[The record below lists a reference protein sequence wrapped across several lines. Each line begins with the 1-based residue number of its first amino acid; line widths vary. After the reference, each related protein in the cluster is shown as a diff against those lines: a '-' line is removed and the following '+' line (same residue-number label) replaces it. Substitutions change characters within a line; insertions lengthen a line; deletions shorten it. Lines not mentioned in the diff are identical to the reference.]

1 MNESQLSFDL
11 SQLKKDKIVEFLP
24 GIFYVY
30 EMVGDDFKLTHWNTN
45 HEEVTGYTSSEL
57 KGKKVFEFFYPEDFE
72 VIREG
77 LSEIMIHGNVK
88 QVYANLRLKNGQTI
102 PYLFEGFK
110 FLSRKKICFM
120 GVGLDVSTYTNTRRE
135 LDFVKTELQRKNR
148 ELFGFSMQNIELIRL
163 KRVLKER
170 FARLMGVQ
178 SLEEIKEEIRKIDL
192 KLDNDD
198 RKQQVWDVFRLRF
211 NEIHPDFFS
220 GLRSRHPSLTSSEM
234 KYLAY
239 LKIELGGFQIAALLN
254 IGKDAIKKKR
264 YRIRKKLGLQSQTT
278 LEEFVDQF

>member
-1 MNESQLSFDL
+1 M
-11 SQLKKDKIVEFLP
+11 KDRIIDFLP

-30 EMVGDDFKLTHWNTN
+30 EKVGEDFELVHWNTN
-45 HEEVTGYTSSEL
+45 HEEVTGYSSDEL
-57 KGKKVFEFFYPEDFE
+57 RGKGAFDFFYPEDLG

-77 LSEIMIHGNVK
+77 LSEIMTRGNVK

-102 PYLFEGFK
+102 PYLFEGYK
-110 FLSRKKICFM
+110 FVSGKRTCFM
-120 GVGLDVSTYTNTRRE
+120 GVGLDVSAYTNTREE

-148 ELFGFSMQNIELIRL
+148 ELFGFSMQNIELIQL
-163 KRVLKER
+163 KRELRER
-170 FARLMGVQ
+170 FALLQETG
-178 SLEEIKEEIRKIDL
+178 SLEEIKSDLRQIDL
-192 KLDNDD
+192 RLGKEG
-198 RKQQVWDVFRLRF
+198 RKQQIWDVFQLRF

-220 GLRSRHPSLTSSEM
+220 QLRLRHPSLTSSEL

-239 LKIELGGFQIAALLN
+239 LKIKLSGFQIAALLN

-264 YRIRKKLGLQSQTT
+264 YRIRQKLGIHSHTR